1 MIHINISI
9 FLNLNKLQI
18 SNSLLMFQNL
28 LFQFKIYVSSVIWHA
43 VLYEYLDL
51 DWTGWRSLAVSSMSG
66 YWIQLKTLC
75 SKFSKVPPFLTYN
88 TKWPNTF
95 NNILIEISPL
105 YIELFYE
112 NLHQSWLQSDPFQVN
127 VKSFWNA
134 TWNHHELICNKHF
147 GNNLKRDTFWTRPRF
162 AQFRILHVSYEKGL
176 ELSHLTLLVNE
187 LSRSLD
193 SWVAFTTNR
202 MFLIHTLSNV
212 SASDPAI

>member
-1 MIHINISI
+1 M
-9 FLNLNKLQI
+9 
-18 SNSLLMFQNL
+18 
-28 LFQFKIYVSSVIWHA
+28 YVSSVIWHA

-112 NLHQSWLQSDPFQVN
+112 NLHQSWLQSDPFQV
-127 VKSFWNA
+127 KWNA

-147 GNNLKRDTFWTRPRF
+147 GNNLKRD
-162 AQFRILHVSYEKGL
+162 ILNEAKICPVPNTSCILRVRTWIVALNFVS
-176 ELSHLTLLVNE
+176 
-187 LSRSLD
+187 
-193 SWVAFTTNR
+193 
-202 MFLIHTLSNV
+202 
-212 SASDPAI
+212 